1 MTPTTLTAV
10 ATGVPNEIM
19 LSWTRVTDA
28 TAYRLYQTTDATF
41 VQAGN
46 SDPSQFSVYSP
57 AATSIDTTATSIT
70 MTYC

>member
-1 MTPTTLTAV
+1 
-10 ATGVPNEIM
+10 M

-70 MTYC
+70 MTLGCWIGRAGCHMAGT